1 MNSNKALKKI
11 KIGIYQLQPNTQN
24 NTCKFVEKGYA
35 KYGKNFDDEKLDL
48 DFLQNNTEIKFK
60 IEKTRVKYDDTVYF
74 EFFKDNLASTYIT
87 KTTKV
92 PVFHCSVMY
101 QKKVILG
108 NLFNIYLFYN
118 IAEAKSYTSFKQLID
133 SELKG
138 RFELVIEFSDRT
150 DVLPFDTFTNY
161 NDIITDLLE
170 LFSTET
176 MSEIIANELDKKDDE
191 RIQKF
196 GRVDNYE
203 IPDKILNFDDLVKKY
218 QETNGDMEKVISSN
232 F

>member
-1 MNSNKALKKI
+1 MSSNKALKNL
-11 KIGIYQLQPNTQN
+11 KIGVYQLQPNIQN
-24 NTCKFVEKGYA
+24 NTCKFVEKGYV

-48 DFLQNNTEIKFK
+48 DFLKNNTDIKFK
-60 IEKTRVKYDDTVYF
+60 IEKARVKYDDIVYF
-74 EFFKDNLASTYIT
+74 EFFKDNLASTYIS

-118 IAEAKSYTSFKQLID
+118 ITGAKSYTSFKQLID
-133 SELKG
+133 SDLKG
-138 RFELVIEFSDRT
+138 SYELVIEFSDRT
-150 DVLPFDTFTNY
+150 DVLPFDTFTSY
-161 NDIITDLLE
+161 NNIITDLLE

-176 MSEIIANELDKKDDE
+176 MAEIINSELDKKDDE
-191 RIQKF
+191 RIQKY
-196 GRVDNYE
+196 GKVDDYQ
-203 IPDKILNFDDLVKKY
+203 IPDKVLNFDDLVKKY
-218 QETNGDMEKVISSN
+218 QETNGDMDKVITSN